1 MKPWSIGLLLLVLAG
16 CVQSPQPQPQ
26 EQEPV
31 SHNEPA
37 PSSCVTQL
45 SQQEVQANTYVRAFQ
60 ACEESI
66 TDEILIR
73 RYVHA
78 LIASGQYQ
86 TLLSGSAFSES
97 VDAKLAQYW
106 TNWAREVLQ

>member
-1 MKPWSIGLLLLVLAG
+1 MKPWSIGLFLLVLAG
-16 CVQSPQPQPQ
+16 CAQNPQPQPQ
-26 EQEPV
+26 EQEPALHSEIV
-31 SHNEPA
+31 P
-37 PSSCVTQL
+37 SCVTQL
-45 SQQEVQANTYVRAFQ
+45 SQMEVQAHTYVRAFQ
-60 ACEESI
+60 ACDDPI
-66 TDEILIR
+66 ADEVLIR

-86 TLLSGSAFSES
+86 TLLSGSTFSDS

>member
-1 MKPWSIGLLLLVLAG
+1 MKPWSIGLFLLVLTG
-16 CVQSPQPQPQ
+16 CAQSPQPQPQ

-31 SHNEPA
+31 LYSETA
-37 PSSCVTQL
+37 LSCVTQL
-45 SQQEVQANTYVRAFQ
+45 SQVEVQAHTYVRAFQ
-60 ACEESI
+60 ACNEPI
-66 TDEILIR
+66 VDEVLIR

-86 TLLSGSAFSES
+86 TLLSGSAFPES

>member
-1 MKPWSIGLLLLVLAG
+1 MKSWSIGLFLLVLTG
-16 CVQSPQPQPQ
+16 CAQSPQSQQQ

-31 SHNEPA
+31 LHNETA
-37 PSSCVTQL
+37 LSCVTQL
-45 SQQEVQANTYVRAFQ
+45 SQVEVQAHTYVRAFQ
-60 ACEESI
+60 ACNEPI
-66 TDEILIR
+66 ADEVLIR

-97 VDAKLAQYW
+97 VDAQLAQYW

>member
-1 MKPWSIGLLLLVLAG
+1 MKPWSIGLFLLVLTG
-16 CVQSPQPQPQ
+16 CAQSPQPQPK
-26 EQEPV
+26 EQEPALH
-31 SHNEPA
+31 SETA
-37 PSSCVTQL
+37 LSCVTQL
-45 SQQEVQANTYVRAFQ
+45 SQVEVQAHTYVRAFQ
-60 ACEESI
+60 ACNEPI
-66 TDEILIR
+66 VDEVLIR

-86 TLLSGSAFSES
+86 TLLSGSAFPES